1 MFKFKAIMGVEF
13 EAENSSDAWRELD
26 DIIGLLEIEYPYLIL
41 TPYSLEHHGK
51 TNIKKEE

>member
-1 MFKFKAIMGVEF
+1 MGVEF
-13 EAENSSDAWRELD
+13 EAENSSDAWGELD
-26 DIIGLLEIEYPYLIL
+26 DIIGLLEIEYPYLII